1 MSLPANLCLYRFP
14 LHKLAVA
21 WDGSSA
27 LVFEYNFFSKGYAYS
42 DIRNVCGNFYNEK
55 AKAAILSMYGAIDE
69 REVIIDD
76 IASILLALIIACD
89 RKIFPHWA
97 NTLLERVKEG
107 RLLAAVEK
115 FVQKKIIMSF
125 DEFLS
130 FRNVKIRNKD
140 HERIVRMFYPHL
152 TSVCGVPEALSRVI
166 GEIIGVDFS
175 GASIITGCFNGT
187 NDDTIAPYG
196 TPDLYCKWDS
206 GIQVYLYG
214 ALPKSNFLALQPNEY
229 VLFALSDQ
237 ITNNVEQTMD
247 HHFYMRCAQ

>member
-1 MSLPANLCLYRFP
+1 M
-14 LHKLAVA
+14 
-21 WDGSSA
+21 
-27 LVFEYNFFSKGYAYS
+27 VFEYNFFSKGYAYS
-42 DIRNVCGNFYNEK
+42 DIRNVCSNFYNEK
-55 AKAAILSMYGAIDE
+55 AKAAFLSAYGAIDE

-76 IASILLALIIACD
+76 IA
-89 RKIFPHWA
+89 KTFPHWA
-97 NTLLERVKEG
+97 NTLLERVKDG

-115 FVQKKIIMSF
+115 FVQRKIIMSF

-130 FRNVKIRNKD
+130 FRNVEIRNKD

-152 TSVCGVPEALSRVI
+152 TSVCGVPEALSKVI

-229 VLFALSDQ
+229 VLFAFSDQ